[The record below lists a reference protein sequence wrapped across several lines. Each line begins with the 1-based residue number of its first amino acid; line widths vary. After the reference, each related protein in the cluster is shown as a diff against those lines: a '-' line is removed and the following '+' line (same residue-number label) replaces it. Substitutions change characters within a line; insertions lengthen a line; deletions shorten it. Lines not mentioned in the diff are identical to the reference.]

1 MPNVCSEWVQHHIMA
16 QTNRPMI
23 SFWNVLFLLA
33 ISFLVLGMVST
44 TSQYIP
50 KNLRKDSYL
59 GVQLIL
65 YISCALFLWNVRK
78 SRGRQSIFLLGYITL
93 LLIIETIFAAVQ
105 SRTVQDIYIDN
116 RNYPGGPWAY
126 FLATQYLPINVMFY
140 ATLFVLTFLADL
152 LVVRMIKY
160 ISDHSPTLQSSYGD
174 AGLSG
179 VGLESW
185 LRMLLSLSLHSCYWH
200 LLVSA
205 SPHNLNWPPSLDSP

>member
-1 MPNVCSEWVQHHIMA
+1 MA

-23 SFWNVLFLLA
+23 FFWNVPSLLA
-33 ISFLVLGMVST
+33 ISFAVLGMVST
-44 TSQYIP
+44 TFQYIP
-50 KNLRKDSYL
+50 KNPRKNPHS

-152 LVVRMIKY
+152 LVVRM
-160 ISDHSPTLQSSYGD
+160 S
-174 AGLSG
+174 
-179 VGLESW
+179 
-185 LRMLLSLSLHSCYWH
+185 
-200 LLVSA
+200 
-205 SPHNLNWPPSLDSP
+205 